1 MVGGIIT
8 IVLGLVIAI
17 AGPTAGVIVSRRGE
31 RGRTRS
37 ARVAGN
43 SAIGIGVLIIIFG
56 IYQVATSA

>member
-17 AGPTAGVIVSRRGE
+17 AGPTAGVIVSRREG
-31 RGRTRS
+31 GRSRS

-43 SAIGIGVLIIIFG
+43 SAIGIGVFIIIYG